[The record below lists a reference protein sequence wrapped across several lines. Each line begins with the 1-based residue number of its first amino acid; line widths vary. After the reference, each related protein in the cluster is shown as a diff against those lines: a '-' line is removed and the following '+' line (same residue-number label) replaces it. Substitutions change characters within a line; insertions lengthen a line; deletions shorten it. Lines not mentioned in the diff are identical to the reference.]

1 MSGGLGAPTVTKVIG
16 CIIYLQIMSAYAR
29 TKDITLTEPNS
40 IIKAEIGDK
49 LLITCLGTK
58 CQNPVFTWASLS
70 DNPLSGAVV
79 NDGQISVLTMKISSE
94 NLDMYGS
101 YRCTVH
107 CDNPPAEK
115 SFKVIAY
122 SFPKPILTISSLIAG
137 EQSRINCTIP
147 NAYPFHMVDA
157 RILIDETTVAEYK
170 ISDEDSEA
178 HVLHNISLSHNLML
192 TDKNEAQEVKCEAE
206 LRFQEEG
213 IYPIFW
219 DAFIQLNLLYPPGK
233 PTITVLPGTNVNKA
247 ENISLTCTF
256 ESRSPASVQWVK
268 VDEDNELVMSIDDQ
282 GTLTIPN
289 ARPEDSGMYICR
301 VQNNVGKTS
310 SQVQI
315 TVQALPEKPKLT
327 IFPTTKVQI
336 GQFVTIECLANEMN
350 VHVTLW
356 KVLKDEDTAI
366 LETNGKLVIKEA
378 DPIDTA
384 IYKCTAENVY
394 GVSEASESLTVEYP
408 PIEIAFTS
416 SDEEVNEGGEVT
428 LTCASKGFPEP
439 SFLLYH
445 LLPSGDR
452 DLLSEGPVVTLTN
465 VTSGVYQCEATNSLG
480 SKKEKLE
487 LRVKFP
493 PKNTHIT
500 ITPSA
505 EVKEGDS
512 IGIKCV
518 SEASPAPRLALK
530 LKTEDGVREL
540 VSEGGQYQ
548 IAHVD
553 MTHSGMYIC
562 ESINVAGQQQ
572 VETMLSIQVPPKN
585 TNITIAPS
593 TEVREGDFIDIVCVS
608 EAFPAP
614 RLSLKVRTEGV
625 RELVSEGGRYQIA
638 HASMKHSGTYICES
652 TNIAGQQQ
660 VETTLTIQVPPKK
673 TVLTISPSPV
683 LKEGESGHIRCI
695 SEAFPAPRLV
705 LKKQTEAGQIE
716 LEVESGEYSFTHVAM
731 EHAGTYICESTN
743 VAGKQIA
750 ETTMT
755 VQAPPKNTFI
765 SITPSSVVKE
775 GDDVKI
781 QCISE
786 AYPSPL
792 LVLMVKSEHGL
803 ISQLESEDGWY
814 NITKAE
820 EKNTGTYIC
829 ESKNVV
835 GQQTTEAV
843 LTVQKRQ
850 QSPRFDY
857 VPPAIIGSVVLV
869 TAGFIGL
876 IAYHLKQAKVQG
888 SYSLVKALRNK
899 V

>member
-1 MSGGLGAPTVTKVIG
+1 MSGSLGASTVTKVIG
-16 CIIYLQIMSAYAR
+16 CIIYLQIMSTYAH
-29 TKDITLTEPNS
+29 TKEITLTQPNS

-49 LLITCLGTK
+49 LHITCLGTK
-58 CQNPVFTWASLS
+58 CRNPIFTWASLS
-70 DNPLSGAVV
+70 DNPLSGTVA

-94 NLDMYGS
+94 NLDMYDS
-101 YRCTVH
+101 FRCTVH

-115 SFKVIAY
+115 GFKVIAY
-122 SFPKPILTISSLIAG
+122 SFPKPILTISTLTAG
-137 EQSRINCTIP
+137 EQSRITCTIP
-147 NAYPFHMVDA
+147 NAYPFYMVEA
-157 RILIDETTVAEYK
+157 LILIEEMTVAEYEVPH
-170 ISDEDSEA
+170 EDLEE
-178 HVLHNISLSHNLML
+178 HVLKNISLSHNLNL
-192 TDKNEAQEVKCEAE
+192 TDKNEAQEIKCEAT

-213 IYPIFW
+213 IDPIFW
-219 DAFIQLNLLYPPGK
+219 DTSIQLNLLYPPEK
-233 PTITVLPGTNVNKA
+233 PIIKAYPGPNVNKA
-247 ENISLTCTF
+247 ENISLKCTF
-256 ESRSPASVQWVK
+256 ESRSPASMQWVK
-268 VDEDNELVMSIDDQ
+268 VDKDNELVMSMDDQ

-289 ARPEDSGMYICR
+289 AGPEDSGMYICR

-310 SQVQI
+310 SQMQI

-336 GQFVTIECLANEMN
+336 GQSVTIECLANEMN

-356 KVLKDEDTAI
+356 KVLKDRDTPL
-366 LETNGKLVIKEA
+366 LEANGKLVIQEA

-408 PIEIAFTS
+408 PIDTAFTS

-428 LTCASKGFPEP
+428 LTCASKGVPEP

-500 ITPSA
+500 I
-505 EVKEGDS
+505 
-512 IGIKCV
+512 
-518 SEASPAPRLALK
+518 
-530 LKTEDGVREL
+530 
-540 VSEGGQYQ
+540 
-548 IAHVD
+548 
-553 MTHSGMYIC
+553 
-562 ESINVAGQQQ
+562 
-572 VETMLSIQVPPKN
+572 
-585 TNITIAPS
+585 APS
-593 TEVREGDFIDIVCVS
+593 SEIREGDFIDIICVS

-614 RLSLKVRTEGV
+614 RLSLKVKTEDGV

-638 HASMKHSGTYICES
+638 HAGMKHSGTYICES

-673 TVLTISPSPV
+673 TFLTISPSPV
-683 LKEGESGHIRCI
+683 LKEGESGQIRCI

-705 LKKQTEAGQIE
+705 LKKQTEAGPIE
-716 LEVESGEYSFTHVAM
+716 LEVESGEYSFTHVAV

-743 VAGKQIA
+743 VAGQQIA

-775 GDDVKI
+775 GDDVQI

-786 AYPSPL
+786 AYPSPR
-792 LVLMVKSEHGL
+792 LVLMVKTEHGI
-803 ISQLESEDGWY
+803 ISRLESEDGWY

-829 ESKNVV
+829 ESTNVV

-843 LTVQKRQ
+843 LTVQIPPRNTTVVAPSQNITAGVTVTITYDIIPPPERQ

-869 TAGFIGL
+869 ATGFIGI